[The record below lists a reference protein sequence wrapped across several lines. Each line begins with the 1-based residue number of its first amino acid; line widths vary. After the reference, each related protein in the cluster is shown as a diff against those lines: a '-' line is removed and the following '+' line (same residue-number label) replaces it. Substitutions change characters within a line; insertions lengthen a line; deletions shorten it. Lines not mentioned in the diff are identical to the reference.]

1 MECIEYQLSIFK
13 NDGMTHKGLF
23 ADELEEM
30 FPEYKG
36 NIVLGDRDAVNVEG
50 TMCPQNT
57 WFQFKFLL
65 LKAIHELKTEVNILK
80 QEVDLLKHQ
89 NCTFN

>member
-1 MECIEYQLSIFK
+1 
-13 NDGMTHKGLF
+13 MTHKGLF

-65 LKAIHELKTEVNILK
+65 LKALLK
-80 QEVDLLKHQ
+80 QEIHLEYYVNMDTGATIIKLDGIERTRKK
-89 NCTFN
+89 